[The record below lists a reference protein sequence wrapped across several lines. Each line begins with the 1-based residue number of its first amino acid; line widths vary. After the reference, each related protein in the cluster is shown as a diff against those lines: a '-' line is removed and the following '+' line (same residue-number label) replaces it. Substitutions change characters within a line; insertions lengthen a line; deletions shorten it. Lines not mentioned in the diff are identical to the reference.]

1 MKELKKYLNNKKIK
15 RIIGS
20 DRKMIIGYETEY
32 NKILNKVFEK
42 ERELYKKVIDSKG
55 PLETFENEKK
65 LKDFTSKVMEAL
77 TEVIE

>member
-1 MKELKKYLNNKKIK
+1 
-15 RIIGS
+15 
-20 DRKMIIGYETEY
+20 MIIGYETEY

>member
-1 MKELKKYLNNKKIK
+1 MKELKKYLDNKKIK

-55 PLETFENEKK
+55 PLETFENKKK
-65 LKDFTSKVMEAL
+65 LNDFTSKVMEAL
-77 TEVIE
+77 MEVVE